1 MVLAQITVSWSPNN
15 KFLIKFEELR
25 EKSTKEQTGANN
37 FAFQYYLF
45 TGDWHVHLWLNTDM
59 AATCSS
65 MIKIVKVSH
74 TFI

>member
-45 TGDWHVHLWLNTDM
+45 TGD
-59 AATCSS
+59 
-65 MIKIVKVSH
+65 
-74 TFI
+74 